1 MTNGDKIFKFLQ
13 KCNRYHN
20 TPDMGSFIAKAKN
33 STVFVECRGSEVYIE
48 QNIYDEDTD
57 TCKRVKWV
65 GSIVA
70 AANRLEQLEM
80 DYDTISF

>member
-1 MTNGDKIFKFLQ
+1 MLN
-13 KCNRYHN
+13 
-20 TPDMGSFIAKAKN
+20 
-33 STVFVECRGSEVYIE
+33 
-48 QNIYDEDTD
+48 DEDTD

-80 DYDTISF
+80 DYDTISM